1 MSMADLFETDT
12 TRPIAKVPAWTKK
25 CDFGLLT
32 ADTLPDFVDECIA
45 SGEYGLDLETTGL
58 DKRVRGGR
66 TVDQI
71 VGLSLSPDG
80 VRARYVPVR
89 HREGKEHNVPWSTV
103 SRQLRRLQE
112 AMEQKRTTCDFFNG
126 GFDGEMLEY
135 CGDEI
140 PFNPMENVSTW
151 RDGLQLAYL
160 FNPARKKIGLK
171 ALAKEDLEGI
181 DGLIDLSDLFPPG
194 APIDFSSLHP
204 GRPDVLAYG
213 CMDAILHFRIA
224 RHFEPKARQPVEGHP
239 EYRQDAVIRIE
250 QLCLLA
256 TRWMVR
262 NRVGID
268 RQRARDLIELGQR
281 EWVDAVR
288 SFYEEAGAILK
299 RNVAPGAFRL
309 LFDTFKPDVTKT
321 FDEML
326 AERKSV
332 AAAMSSIGPDP
343 TERVVKGTQE
353 FPAVC
358 EMTSPAQLGDLLT
371 ELGVPGLRLT
381 EKETQVDTSKEEI
394 DRIAEEYGDKFP
406 FIKKVRLA
414 RQAAAAITNWLQPLY
429 TECDEDDTAAFPFK
443 QYGTETGRFAS
454 PQDKHLPKGWP
465 KMNFQ
470 NISTPRKDR
479 PECMNRTRECIRA
492 RNPEGVEPA
501 KRRYVVSV
509 DMSGV
514 ELRIVTNL
522 SREPKWVE
530 AFFTCAECNMQFNRG
545 DGASTP
551 EPPPP
556 RCPQCG
562 SDRIGDLHAST
573 AIEVLGARQS
583 DSDWKDKR
591 GKGKILNF
599 ALCYG
604 GGGDAAARAMGTAD
618 KNEGW
623 RIKKKFDEKYSGLR
637 AWWDYVRDLAR
648 QVGGVFSA
656 FGRWIPTP
664 GIHDKNGY
672 IRSTAERNALNGPV
686 QATSADLTKLAMGL
700 VYKEFKRRGW
710 LERAPLIACMHDELV
725 FEMEAEIMEEAIDV
739 IVDLMARNGIV
750 LRLKWLVPLTCDM
763 EIGSDWSVPWNLT
776 EMRAG
781 EVRFVGNK
789 KYKKREDVEKAG
801 HKWDELPSFPDCL
814 RPFFKRQ
821 TLGQEARSNR
831 EPAPRES
838 KETPASPQD
847 GEKPAVA
854 ACLVL
859 EVPALSE
866 VWAER
871 AASAIVMCMGSGDVP
886 LRVEVNGAS
895 LSISDTP
902 LTSSREAVERAARA
916 HGLTVISR

>member
-1 MSMADLFETDT
+1 MSMDNPFETDT
-12 TRPIAKVPAWTKK
+12 TRPIAKVPAWTKA
-25 CDFGLLT
+25 CNFGLLT

-45 SGEYGLDLETTGL
+45 SGKFGLDLETTGL
-58 DKRVRGGR
+58 DKRIRNGR
-66 TVDQI
+66 TVDKI

-89 HREGKEHNVPWSTV
+89 HQEGKEHNVPWSAV
-103 SRQLRRLQE
+103 SRELHRLQE
-112 AMEQKRTTCDFFNG
+112 AMEQKRTTCDYFNG

-135 CGDEI
+135 CGDEV
-140 PFNPMENVSTW
+140 PFNPMEDVSTW

-171 ALAKEDLEGI
+171 ALAKEDL
-181 DGLIDLSDLFPPG
+181 DLEIINLEDLFPPG
-194 APIDFSSLHP
+194 VPIDFSTLHP
-204 GRPDVLAYG
+204 ARPDVLAYE
-213 CMDAILHFRIA
+213 CMDPILHYRIA

-268 RQRARDLIELGQR
+268 RQRARELIELGQR

-288 SFYEEAGAILK
+288 SFYEEAGAILG

-309 LFDTFKPDVTKT
+309 LFETFKPDVTKT

-394 DRIAEEYGDKFP
+394 ERIAEEHGDKFP
-406 FIKKVRLA
+406 FIKKVRRA
-414 RQAAAAITNWLQPLY
+414 RQAAAAITNWLMPLY
-429 TECDEDDTAAFPFK
+429 TECDDDDTAAFPFK

-530 AFFTCAECNMQFNRG
+530 AFFTCAECQMQFNRG

-623 RIKKKFDEKYSGLR
+623 RIKKKFDEKYGGLR

-750 LRLKWLVPLTCDM
+750 MRLKWLVPLTCDM
-763 EIGSDWSVPWNLT
+763 EIGPDWSVPWNLT

-789 KYKKREDVEKAG
+789 KYKKKEDAEKAG
-801 HKWDELPSFPDCL
+801 HKWDELPSFPECL

-821 TLGQEARSNR
+821 TLGHATRKEEPQQGAKE
-831 EPAPRES
+831 EPAPQ
-838 KETPASPQD
+838 QD
-847 GEKPAVA
+847 RDKPVAA

-871 AASAIVMCMGSGDVP
+871 TASAIVMCMGSGDVP
-886 LRVEVNGAS
+886 LRVEVNG
-895 LSISDTP
+895 TP
-902 LTSSREAVERAARA
+902 LPDLSDVPITSSREAAGRAARA

>member
-1 MSMADLFETDT
+1 MSLADLFDT
-12 TRPIAKVPAWTKK
+12 NPNQPIAVVPAWAKE
-25 CDFGLLT
+25 CEFILLT
-32 ADTLPDFVDECIA
+32 AETLPAFVDECIA
-45 SGEYGLDLETTGL
+45 SGEYGLDSETTGL
-58 DKRVRGGR
+58 DKRVRNGR
-66 TVDQI
+66 TMDKI

-80 VRARYVPVR
+80 KRAGYVPIR
-89 HREGKEHNVPWSTV
+89 HQEGSEHNVPWSVV
-103 SRQLRRLQE
+103 SRELHRLQV
-112 AMEQKRTTCDFFNG
+112 AMEQKQTTCDFFNG
-126 GFDGEMLEY
+126 AFDGEMLEF
-135 CGDEI
+135 CGDEQ
-140 PFNPMENVSTW
+140 PWNPMEDVATW
-151 RDGLQLAYL
+151 RDGLMLAYL
-160 FNPARKKIGLK
+160 SNPARKKIGLK
-171 ALAKEDLEGI
+171 TLAKEDLKLEV
-181 DGLIDLSDLFPPG
+181 IDLVSLFPPG
-194 APIDFSSLHP
+194 TTQIDFSLLNP
-204 GRPDVLAYG
+204 ARLDVLAYG
-213 CMDAILHFRIA
+213 CIDAILHRRIA
-224 RHFEPKARQPVEGHP
+224 RHFEPKARQPAEGHP
-239 EYRQDAVIRIE
+239 QYRQDAVIRIE

-268 RQRARDLIELGQR
+268 RQRARELIELGQR
-281 EWVDAVR
+281 EWVEAVR
-288 SFYEEAGAILK
+288 SFYEEASTILG

-309 LFDTFKPDVTKT
+309 LFENFKPDVSKT

-326 AERKSV
+326 AERRNL
-332 AAAMSSIGPDP
+332 AANLYGPDP
-343 TERVVKGTQE
+343 TELIVKGTQE

-371 ELGVPGLRLT
+371 ELGVPGLRMT

-394 DRIAEEYGDKFP
+394 ERIAEEYGDKFP
-406 FIKKVRLA
+406 FVKKVRKA
-414 RQAAAAITNWLQPLY
+414 RQAAAALTNWLLPLY
-429 TECDEDDTAAFPFK
+429 DECDEDETAAFPFK

-454 PQDKHLPKGWP
+454 PQDKNLPKGWP

-492 RNPEGVEPA
+492 RNPEGVTPA
-501 KRRYVVSV
+501 KRRYIVSV

-530 AFFTCAECNMQFNRG
+530 AFFTCAECGMQFSRG
-545 DGASTP
+545 DGVETP
-551 EPPPP
+551 DPPPP
-556 RCPQCG
+556 RCPKCG

-583 DSDWKDKR
+583 DADWKDKR

-656 FGRWIPTP
+656 LGRWIPTP

-700 VYKEFKRRGW
+700 VYKDFRRRGW

-750 LRLKWLVPLTCDM
+750 VKLKWLVPLTCDM
-763 EIGSDWSVPWNLT
+763 EIGTNWSVPWNLT

-781 EVRFVGNK
+781 EVRFVGDK
-789 KYKKREDVEKAG
+789 KYKKREDAEKDG
-801 HKWDELPSFPDCL
+801 HRWEDLPSFPECL

-821 TLGQEARSNR
+821 TLGYEVKGHEEKS
-831 EPAPRES
+831 APPKS
-838 KETPASPQD
+838 VQ
-847 GEKPAVA
+847 V

-866 VWAER
+866 IWAER
-871 AASAIVMCMGSGDVP
+871 VASMIVACTGSGDVL
-886 LRVEVNGAS
+886 LRVESGGVTLGILDAQDAP
-895 LSISDTP
+895 IKT
-902 LTSSREAVERAARA
+902 SREVAERTARA
-916 HGLTVISR
+916 YGMTLRNQE